1 MKFLD
6 LSGLLVLSAVEAKP
20 QGRTRVGWKKR
31 PVRFSKPDRS
41 FHYICCMVAMY
52 FLFISGGEIFFI
64 MFIVVMVFGADKI
77 PGIAKGLGKGMR
89 QLKDATEDIKQEIQ
103 KSADKQGI
111 DTSFVTD
118 IKKDIDD
125 VKDNLTS
132 GIGTDIKKEVDQVKK
147 KVEDISGT
155 VKRS

>member
-1 MKFLD
+1 
-6 LSGLLVLSAVEAKP
+6 
-20 QGRTRVGWKKR
+20 
-31 PVRFSKPDRS
+31 
-41 FHYICCMVAMY
+41 MY
-52 FLFISGGEIFFI
+52 SLFISGAEIFFI

-111 DTSFVTD
+111 DTSFVKD

-125 VKDNLTS
+125 MKKDIDS
-132 GIGTDIKKEVDQVKK
+132 GLAKDVKK
-147 KVEDISGT
+147 QIGDVGKNISDVAGSI
-155 VKRS
+155 KRK